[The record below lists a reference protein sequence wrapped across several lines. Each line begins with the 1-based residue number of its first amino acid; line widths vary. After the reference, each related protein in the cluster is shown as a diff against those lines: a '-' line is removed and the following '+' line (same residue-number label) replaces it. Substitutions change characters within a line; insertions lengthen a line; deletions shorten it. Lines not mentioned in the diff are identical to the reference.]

1 MLGKVLSGLLKSGA
15 AQPAPENPLLEM
27 FFRNQGRQIEK
38 WHHYLDIYHR
48 HFAGFR
54 GRSPV
59 VLEIGVQHGGSLDMW
74 RRYFGPGAQ
83 IVGVDVDARCKQ
95 FEGEQVRVLIGDQGD
110 RGFLARI
117 REQVPH
123 IDILIDDGGHTMTQ
137 QIATFE
143 ELYAHIQPHGIYLC
157 EDVHTSFLGPFGGG
171 IGRSDTYLEYT
182 KKVIDRLYAWYST
195 DEQRFAVDALTR
207 STYALHFYDSIVVIE
222 KRPMEEPKTSRRGTP
237 TLSL

>member
-1 MLGKVLSGLLKSGA
+1 MFGFLKREPKPG
-15 AQPAPENPLLEM
+15 PENPLLEM

-83 IVGVDVDARCKQ
+83 IVGVDVDPRCKQ

-110 RGFLARI
+110 RGFLAKI
-117 REQVPH
+117 REEVEH
-123 IDILIDDGGHTMTQ
+123 IDILIDDGGHTMAQ

-143 ELYAHIQPHGIYLC
+143 ELYPHIQPNGLYLC
-157 EDVHTSFLGPFGGG
+157 EDVHTSFLQPFGGG
-171 IGRSDTYLEYT
+171 IGRSDTYLEYA
-182 KKVIDRLYAWYST
+182 KKLIDRLYAWYST
-195 DEQRFAVDALTR
+195 DEQR
-207 STYALHFYDSIVVIE
+207 
-222 KRPMEEPKTSRRGTP
+222 
-237 TLSL
+237 